1 MSKTLSNILTVFK
14 VAKVI
19 AKIAYIF
26 AIIGA
31 VGGLVAFGA
40 LAVFNMFNFLMPENL
55 VGVEFNYSYYGLY
68 ITGVVSCIGSAI
80 LGFLMEKYFASVLNV
95 GTPFTFDG
103 AKEIFRLGIGSL
115 ILSAVSSLV
124 AVISAGIIN
133 LLEGSIAVNFDLNIS
148 VSVVIGLFFMFL
160 SVVFKYG
167 AELQKPVADLTEVSE
182 STKGEE
188 QKEKQ
193 DYNATNL

>member
-31 VGGLVAFGA
+31 VGA
-40 LAVFNMFNFLMPENL
+40 L
-55 VGVEFNYSYYGLY
+55 VGLGSLALSGVFVVEFDIYFSYF
-68 ITGVVSCIGSAI
+68 TCINGFAACVGSAI
-80 LGFLMEKYFASVLNV
+80 LLFRMEKYFAGVLRV

-115 ILSAVSSLV
+115 ILSAAVSLV
-124 AVISAGIIN
+124 AVITAAIIN
-133 LLEGSIAVNFDLNIS
+133 LVAVTVAVESDLSIS
-148 VSVVIGLFFMFL
+148 VSVVGGLTFMFL
-160 SVVFKYG
+160 SVVFKHG
-167 AELQKPVADLTEVSE
+167 AELKEAASDTS
-182 STKGEE
+182 EE
-188 QKEKQ
+188 QTEEIH
-193 DYNATNL
+193 D